1 MRGKYTWY
9 FGTKLLN
16 IPQIFKNKSEY
27 GCSFDILSLVELGA
41 RLSNTLVYKVLK
53 HSLKYLLNR
62 LKQNIR
68 AYKRTQVRQKR
79 A

>member
-1 MRGKYTWY
+1 MVVRLIY
-9 FGTKLLN
+9 
-16 IPQIFKNKSEY
+16 SV
-27 GCSFDILSLVELGA
+27 SVELGA

-53 HSLKYLLNR
+53 HSLKYLLNH